1 MKGMIL
7 NRPPIFRMSCS
18 LLRLWIMDPADKNS
32 IALKKAWVQMC
43 RKAKYGWL
51 MPTVTV
57 IRPSWLE
64 VEKATIFFISFCVRA
79 QIAVNRV
86 VMAPS
91 DKVSVWISKLFSIR
105 G

>member
-1 MKGMIL
+1 
-7 NRPPIFRMSCS
+7 
-18 LLRLWIMDPADKNS
+18 
-32 IALKKAWVQMC
+32 
-43 RKAKYGWL
+43 

-64 VEKATIFFISFCVRA
+64 VEKATIFFMSFCVRA

-91 DKVSVWISKLFSIR
+91 DRVSVCISKLFSIR